1 MIKIFKAGIL
11 FLTLMLLSNCGYTP
25 LLSSVEKNFY
35 IESLNFDGDRQVNNG
50 IYSILKKHKEY
61 KENLIK
67 YDLDI
72 LSNYQKN
79 IVNKDS
85 SGNPKNY
92 EIVVIVE
99 ISYQKNDASEIK
111 KTFRRNVS
119 LASQSKKS
127 KERDFEKK
135 LRKDLSKLI
144 TEDIIFF
151 LTNQ

>member
-1 MIKIFKAGIL
+1 MIKIFRTGIL
-11 FLTLMLLSNCGYTP
+11 ILSLIWLSNCGYTP
-25 LLSSVEKNFY
+25 LLSSVKKNFY
-35 IESLNFDGDRQVNNG
+35 IESLDFDGNRQVNN
-50 IYSILKKHKEY
+50 SIGSMLKKYKGY

-72 LSNYQKN
+72 LSKYEKN

-92 EIVVIVE
+92 EIIVTVNMN
-99 ISYQKNDASEIK
+99 YQKNDGSEIN
-111 KTFRRNVS
+111 KTFQRNVS

-127 KERDFEKK
+127 KERDLEKK

-151 LTNQ
+151 LTNP